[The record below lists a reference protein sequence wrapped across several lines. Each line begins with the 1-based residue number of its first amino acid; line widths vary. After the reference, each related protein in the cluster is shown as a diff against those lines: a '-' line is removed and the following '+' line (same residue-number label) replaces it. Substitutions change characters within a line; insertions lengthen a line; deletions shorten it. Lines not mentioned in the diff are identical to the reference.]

1 MRDFK
6 FFTDNKINIEDDPL
20 YHLNVY
26 ENMALGL
33 ISYCYRMNLTPIDYQ
48 HHFYESGPGVR
59 NGVNKTIV
67 ITDLIS
73 HDNFESRHV
82 KIRYELYV
90 INPLTA
96 NEITEHTFHLAENV
110 FNEVM
115 RRYENI

>member
-1 MRDFK
+1 MQTFK
-6 FFTDNKINIEDDPL
+6 FFTENKINIEDDPL

-33 ISYCYRMNLTPIDYQ
+33 ISYCYRMHLTPVGYQ
-48 HHFYESGPGVR
+48 HHFAE
-59 NGVNKTIV
+59 NGFSRHLV

-73 HDNFESRHV
+73 HDYFESRHIR
-82 KIRYELYV
+82 IRYDLYD
-90 INPLTA
+90 INNLT
-96 NEITEHTFHLAENV
+96 NHIFHLSEDV